1 MKTQQDRTRDHALT
15 FEVGGMTCASCAR
28 RVERTLAQQ
37 EGVSEAVVN
46 LALERATVRV
56 ANPATIRELVAAVDS
71 IGYRLTP
78 HRVPGEKE
86 AHEHEDHDHGIDIRE
101 EEVRTHKAFVDLLVA
116 GVFTVPLFL
125 LAMLGPM
132 HEQWSR
138 WLQFA
143 LAIPVEFWAGRR
155 FIISAFKQARHR
167 AANMDTLVALGT
179 LAAFGYSTYNLLFG
193 DAHLTDLY
201 FETAGVII
209 TFLLLGKFFE
219 HRSKSRASSAIRNL
233 MELGAKKARVV
244 RDGAEVEVALEDVR
258 VGDLI
263 RVRPGEKIPTDGV
276 VKEGTSSIDE
286 SMLTGEPVPVDKHS
300 GDPVFGATVN
310 SSGSLLLE
318 ATKIGGDTA
327 LAQIA
332 RLVEQAQTHKAP
344 IEKLADRVSS
354 IFVPVVIVIALVTGA
369 AWLMTG
375 HSTES
380 AVSAMV
386 AVLIIACPCAMGLA
400 TPAAVMVGTGRGAQM
415 GILIKGGEVLEQAG
429 ELTAVVLDKTGTI
442 TKGEMSLT
450 DVVPDGNEGG
460 IAEADLLRW
469 AASVE
474 DHSEHPIARAVVDG
488 ARSRGIEPADV
499 TGFSSVT
506 GKGVSGTIEG
516 RSIGVGRRSFLE
528 GLVACAEVA
537 ETADRLE
544 SEGKTVM
551 WVGDDSRVLGVI
563 AVADT
568 LKPTA
573 AEAVERLHSLGLR
586 ATMITG
592 DNAATAN
599 AIGREVGL
607 DDVFAEVMPEDKV
620 TKVKE
625 LQNQGYRVAMVG
637 DGIND
642 APALAQADL
651 GIAIGTG
658 TDVAIEA
665 ADLTLM
671 GGDPVLAAKA
681 IDLSRATLRTI
692 KQNLFWAFA
701 YNVAAIPLAALGL
714 LNPMIAAAAMAFS
727 SVSVVTNALRLRRF
741 S

>member
-1 MKTQQDRTRDHALT
+1 M
-15 FEVGGMTCASCAR
+15 
-28 RVERTLAQQ
+28 
-37 EGVSEAVVN
+37 
-46 LALERATVRV
+46 
-56 ANPATIRELVAAVDS
+56 
-71 IGYRLTP
+71 
-78 HRVPGEKE
+78 
-86 AHEHEDHDHGIDIRE
+86 
-101 EEVRTHKAFVDLLVA
+101 
-116 GVFTVPLFL
+116 
-125 LAMLGPM
+125 
-132 HEQWSR
+132 
-138 WLQFA
+138 
-143 LAIPVEFWAGRR
+143 PVEFWAGRR
-155 FIISAFKQARHR
+155 FLVSAWKQARHA

-179 LAAFGYSTYNLLFG
+179 LAAFGFSTYNLLLT
-193 DAHLTDLY
+193 DAHMSELY

-209 TFLLLGKFFE
+209 TFLLLGKYFE
-219 HRSKSRASSAIRNL
+219 HRSKSRASSAIRKL
-233 MELGAKKARVV
+233 MELGAKHARVV
-244 RDGAEVEVALEDVR
+244 RDGDEIEVPLEQVR

-263 RVRPGEKIPTDGV
+263 RVRPGEKVPTDGV
-276 VKEGTSSIDE
+276 VVEGVSSIDE
-286 SMLTGEPVPVDKHS
+286 SMLTGEPVPVDKER
-300 GDPVFGATVN
+300 GDTVFGATVN
-310 SSGSLLLE
+310 SSGSFTFE
-318 ATKIGGDTA
+318 ATRVGADTA

-332 RLVEQAQTHKAP
+332 RLVEEAQTHKAP

-354 IFVPVVIVIALVTGA
+354 VFVPVVIGIALVTGA
-369 AWLMTG
+369 AWLLTG
-375 HSTES
+375 HSVES
-380 AVSAMV
+380 AVIAMV

-400 TPAAVMVGTGRGAQM
+400 TPAAVMVGTGRGAQL
-415 GILIKGGEVLEQAG
+415 GILIKGGEVLERAG

-450 DVVPDGNEGG
+450 DVVPDTKEPE
-460 IAEADLLRW
+460 IAEDDLLRW

-474 DHSEHPIARAVVDG
+474 DHSEHPIAKAVVQG
-488 ARSRGIEPADV
+488 ARERGLERLPV
-499 TGFSSVT
+499 GGFSSVT
-506 GKGVSGTIEG
+506 GKGVSGTVG
-516 RSIGVGRRSFLE
+516 GHALRVGRRSFLD
-528 GLVACAEVA
+528 GLVACAEVTEA
-537 ETADRLE
+537 VERLE
-544 SEGKTVM
+544 SQGKTVM
-551 WVGDDSRVLGVI
+551 WVGDESRVLGAI

-573 AEAVERLHSLGLR
+573 TEAIRRLHSLGLK
-586 ATMITG
+586 AMMITG

-625 LQNQGYRVAMVG
+625 LQERGYRVAMVG

-658 TDVAIEA
+658 ADVAIEA

-714 LNPMIAAAAMAFS
+714 LNPMIAAGAMAFS
-727 SVSVVTNALRLRRF
+727 SVSVVGNALRLRRF